1 MVVVK
6 DVMPVFPRLRVFSGI
21 THIWCSLKIFSFGG
35 GWFRDLGI
43 FGKKK
48 QRLCRKSH
56 PTERKDPEKN
66 SQGKHLSNKILKKCF
81 EVGDLPK
88 SSWKMKASNN
98 NKNEHLLSI
107 FYLLIVLP
115 ASPNLLLVSKL

>member
-1 MVVVK
+1 MVGLEILAFLEK
-6 DVMPVFPRLRVFSGI
+6 N
-21 THIWCSLKIFSFGG
+21 K
-35 GWFRDLGI
+35 
-43 FGKKK
+43 
-48 QRLCRKSH
+48 RLCIMSH

-66 SQGKHLSNKILKKCF
+66 SQGEHLSSKIKKCF
-81 EVGDLPK
+81 EVGDLRK

-115 ASPNLLLVSKL
+115 ASPSLLLVSKL